1 MHRRDF
7 LRQWP
12 AWAGLSAWSTLQAQ
26 PSALSSA
33 AASAGSDR
41 EMPAVAFYYGPQ
53 PPLEALRLYD
63 WVVLEPEHALAARAD
78 VAAWL
83 APDSLA
89 FAYVSLG
96 EVHPQ
101 RAYASAVPSS
111 WVRRRNEAWG
121 SWVIDQTAPGWSRF
135 FSERIIAPL
144 WEAGFRAFFLDT
156 LDSYLLF
163 ASDEA
168 TRRAQIS
175 ALRETLR
182 AMVRRWPGV
191 RLMLNRGF
199 ELIDDDLAAHVT
211 AVAAESL
218 YRRHDTA
225 TKAYV
230 EVPEDDRRWLLQRWA
245 ELKRWG
251 LPGIAI
257 DYVAPGQRE
266 QARQTAQRIA
276 SHGLIPWVADPA
288 LETLGVGG
296 VEVVPREV
304 LLVHDP
310 IDAHALQLKQRSA
323 HLYGALPLE
332 ALGLVP
338 RYHAV
343 DAAVPDA
350 PLAGRYAGVVLYLDN
365 VAQAEAAMPL
375 LERARSEGVP
385 VVLLGQVPTALLG
398 RWGASVARGRL
409 QAPVQVRRAPG
420 APSGEAA
427 PRVLPEASVLLR
439 APREAQ
445 VWWWAEDD
453 QGRRMDG
460 AAITSWGGYALPGF
474 GLYSLPA
481 GLGHRW
487 CVEPIE
493 FLRRALR
500 LGLDPMP
507 DVTTCVGRRAFFV
520 HFDGDGWLNRCNL
533 PGTPTAGQYL
543 VQEYLMRY
551 PIPIT
556 ASFIVGE
563 LSEQGV
569 YPDEAALA
577 QHWAR
582 QALALPHV
590 QAASHTW
597 SHPFHWGQASGKTE
611 ASYELRY
618 GVHLKLPSYVFDLR
632 TEIAG
637 SKAWIAERL
646 CPPGKPVEMLL
657 WSGDC
662 NPPPAA
668 LALARQAG
676 LGTLNG
682 GGGAMSRLRPSLT
695 ALWPMGLPKQNEYQV
710 YAPAS
715 NEMDYTNNWQPPYTG
730 YEHVV
735 DTFTMTDG
743 PYRLKPVN
751 IYFHPYLVTQPA
763 GAKALHAAFAWALG
777 QALHPITAR
786 QYHDTV
792 QAWRAAAVGRR
803 LGGGWRLSSPS
814 PLRQWRQPRAAPKP
828 SVSRSRQVAGWH
840 EHGSHRYVH
849 IAAERAEVREGPP
862 AGRVVDANAAI
873 VEFEP
878 RRDGGWRAQLQGHGP
893 VELRVDLPAGWRV
906 YTTAHVR
913 QDGSL
918 ALIRSASPTLQV
930 QCRPA

>member
-12 AWAGLSAWSTLQAQ
+12 AWAAGWSAWPLIQAQ
-26 PSALSSA
+26 TTSPTPSSMIV
-33 AASAGSDR
+33 GDGDD
-41 EMPAVAFYYGPQ
+41 PAVAFFYGPQ
-53 PPLEALRLYD
+53 PPLDALRLYD

-78 VAAWL
+78 VASWL
-83 APDSLA
+83 APHSLA
-89 FAYVSLG
+89 FAYVSVG

-101 RAYASAVPSS
+101 RPYAAALPSA
-111 WVRRRNEAWG
+111 WVRQRNEAWG
-121 SWVIDQTAPGWSRF
+121 SWVIDQSAPGWPAF
-135 FSERIIAPL
+135 FLDRVIAPL
-144 WEAGFRAFFLDT
+144 WNAGFRAFFLDT
-156 LDSYLLF
+156 LDAYLLF
-163 ASDEA
+163 ATDEA
-168 TRRAQIS
+168 SRGAQAQ

-182 AMVRRWPGV
+182 AMVRRWPQV

-199 ELIDDDLAAHVT
+199 ELIDEELTPHVV

-218 YRRHDTA
+218 YRRYDAASNT
-225 TKAYV
+225 YV
-230 EVPEDDRRWLLQRWA
+230 EVPEADRRWLLQRWA
-245 ELKRWG
+245 ELKRRG

-257 DYVAPGQRE
+257 DYVPLGQRDL
-266 QARQTAQRIA
+266 ARQTAQRIA
-276 SHGLIPWVADPA
+276 AHGLIPWVADPA
-288 LETLGVGG
+288 LETLGVGAI
-296 VEVVPREV
+296 EAVPREV
-304 LLVHDP
+304 LLLHDP
-310 IDAHALQLKQRSA
+310 VDPHHLELRQRSA

-338 RYHAV
+338 RYLAV
-343 DAAVPDA
+343 DAPAPVG

-365 VAQAEAAMPL
+365 VAHADAAVPL
-375 LERARSEGVP
+375 LDRARSEGVP
-385 VVLLGQVPTALLG
+385 VVLLGQVPAALLS
-398 RWGASVARGRL
+398 RWGATLTSGRL
-409 QAPVQVRRAPG
+409 QAPVQVRRAPDVP
-420 APSGEAA
+420 AAEAL

-439 APREAQ
+439 ANAQAQ
-445 VWWWAEDD
+445 VWLWAEDD

-460 AAITSWGGYALPGF
+460 AAITPWGGYALPGF
-474 GLYSLPA
+474 ALYNLPG

-500 LGLDPMP
+500 RGLDPMP

-533 PGTPTAGQYL
+533 PGTPTAGEYL
-543 VQEYLMRY
+543 VREYLMRY
-551 PIPIT
+551 RIPIT

-569 YPDEAALA
+569 FPEQAALA
-577 QHWAR
+577 QEWAR

-597 SHPFHWGQASGKTE
+597 SHPFHWGEASGKAD
-611 ASYELRY
+611 ASYELHY
-618 GVHLKLPSYVFDLR
+618 GVHLKLPGYVFDMR
-632 TEIAG
+632 TEIVGA
-637 SKAWIAERL
+637 KDWIADRL

-662 NPPPAA
+662 NPPPSA

-682 GGGAMSRLRPSLT
+682 GGGTMSRLRPSLT
-695 ALWPMGLPKQNEYQV
+695 ALWPMGLPKKAEYQV

-763 GAKALHAAFAWALG
+763 GAKALHAAFAWALD

-792 QAWRAAAVGRR
+792 HAWRAAAVGRR
-803 LGGGWRLSSPS
+803 LDGSWRLSSPA
-814 PLRQWRQPRAAPKP
+814 PLRQWRQPRAAQPP
-828 SVSRSRQVAGWH
+828 SVSRSRQVAGWQD
-840 EHGSHRYVH
+840 HGPLRYVH
-849 IAAERAEVREGPP
+849 LTADRAELRSG
-862 AGRVVDANAAI
+862 AAAARIVDANAAI
-873 VEFEP
+873 VAFRQRP
-878 RRDGGWRAQLQGHGP
+878 DGGWQARLQGHVP
-893 VELRVDLPAGWRV
+893 VELRVELPAGWRV
-906 YTTAHVR
+906 LTSAR
-913 QDGSL
+913 LRREGPL
-918 ALIRSASPTLQV
+918 AVMQSASSWLEV
-930 QCRPA
+930 QCLPG